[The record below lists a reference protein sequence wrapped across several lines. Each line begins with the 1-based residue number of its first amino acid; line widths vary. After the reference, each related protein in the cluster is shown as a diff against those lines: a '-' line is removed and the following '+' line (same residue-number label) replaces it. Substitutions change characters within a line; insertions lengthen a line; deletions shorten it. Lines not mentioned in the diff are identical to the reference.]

1 MFLEFFYLLRAKG
14 LEVSINEWMALVEAL
29 DKGLAQSSLTGFYHL
44 CRSVIIKSEADYD
57 KFDAVFAEYFKNVQT
72 PEDLPEEFWNWLSDG
87 ERERDINDKGD
98 GDDFFRELDEI
109 LQMFYERIQE
119 QKEKHHGGN
128 YWIGT
133 GGTSTMGRGG
143 YNKQGIR
150 VGGKGRH
157 KSAVQIAGERNFRD
171 FRQDNILDI
180 RQFQMAFRK
189 LRQYSSRVEGEK
201 TELDIDQTID
211 KTCENAGLLQI
222 VYDKPRKNTVKI
234 LLLIDSDGSMLPYS
248 RLCNQLFQAL
258 RKSNHFKDLQVY
270 YFHNCIYD
278 NLYNNPFCKR
288 GDWVDTNWVL
298 GNLDS
303 EYKVIFVGDAAMA
316 PSELYRKGG
325 NSVIGLWNKELGIE
339 WLQKFKRR
347 YKKQIWLNPI
357 RQAEWEWTY
366 GAQTIQAIGDVF
378 PMFELSLDGLEQGI
392 KKLLVK

>member
-29 DKGLAQSSLTGFYHL
+29 DKGLAKSSLTGFYHL
-44 CRSVIIKSEADYD
+44 CRSILIKSESDYD

-72 PEDLPEEFWNWLSDG
+72 PEDLPEQFWKWLSEN
-87 ERERDINDKGD
+87 ERERDIDDKGD
-98 GDDFFRELDEI
+98 AEDIQRELDEL

-119 QKEKHHGGN
+119 QKEKHDGGN

-133 GGTSTMGRGG
+133 GGTSTMGHGG
-143 YNKQGIR
+143 YNSQGIR

-157 KSAVQIAGERNFRD
+157 KSAVQVAGERNFRD

-189 LRQYSSRVEGEK
+189 LRQYSSRVDGAK

-211 KTCENAGLLQI
+211 KTCDNAGLLHL
-222 VYDKPRKNTVKI
+222 VYDKPRKNTVKL

-248 RLCNQLFQAL
+248 RLCNQLFQAVS
-258 RKSNHFKDLQVY
+258 KSNHFKDLKVY

-278 NLYNNPFCKR
+278 NLYNTPLCKR
-288 GDWVDTNWVL
+288 GDWIDTNWVL
-298 GNLDS
+298 SNLDS

-325 NSVIGLWNKELGIE
+325 NSVIGLWNKELGID
-339 WLQKFKRR
+339 WFKKFDRR
-347 YKKQIWLNPI
+347 YKKKIWLNPI
-357 RQAEWEWTY
+357 KESEWEWTY
-366 GAQTIQAIGDVF
+366 GAQTIQAVGEVF
-378 PMFELSLDGLEQGI
+378 PMFELSLDGLEKGI